1 MTGSESSAHTSA
13 ERRRLLVAFAVL
25 ALVTGYVFRPLISS
39 AMHGRP
45 RFFEWDVAEQYWPD
59 LVYLCDSLHHGELP
73 TWNPYD
79 RGGYPY
85 YADPQS
91 GAYHPLNWAI
101 CAVAGSSP
109 GLWWATA
116 RVVFGFAL
124 AGVFALLWLRRL
136 RFSTEA
142 SLLGAVLFECAPFMR
157 HNLELNLTLAFAWL
171 PLMLFAVE
179 GALQR
184 RRLRDAASLALAI
197 ALCAW
202 TGSPPA
208 LWLACTFLALY
219 LGMRVWSVARILTR
233 HERVS
238 LAACLGATAL
248 LAAALVTVVMVPGL
262 TLAKHSVQAGRS
274 FSSISEGSLQLKDLW
289 ALVWP
294 QDGNH
299 LYAGLLPLLLLPV
312 GISFARRAKSESGPL
327 LVFATLVYV
336 LAVLLTL
343 GEHAFVFRLAFD
355 WVPGVAKFR
364 LPTRYEAWI
373 GPAAAVIVA
382 VGFDALR
389 ARAGW
394 IRERGPLVAA
404 AVALLSCFDVTRTLA
419 ADLHTRETPAPYAT
433 SSASRV
439 TGRVRGLL
447 GTTADRVMDEFGVSC
462 RSGTRLHWRDFRGYQ
477 DPLMLRSYEHI
488 VDSLHEHPNLVPQY
502 NVRYALTSPHFIHG
516 WEHHYLPP
524 PTELDHAPRVQSLG
538 DGIFEFVNALP
549 FAYFVSNANVTRA
562 SESQALALIEQ
573 QAPARILVIEDANA
587 ARQLTAREELAHA
600 DGTRVLLHKD
610 DLEFEIDAPSAG
622 FVVVNEAYYPGWRAF
637 VDGRETSI
645 LRANA
650 FVRAIAVREG
660 RHQVQMRFMPVDAK
674 WTRALWLFALAL
686 SMSLLVIAKR
696 RSG

>member
-1 MTGSESSAHTSA
+1 
-13 ERRRLLVAFAVL
+13 
-25 ALVTGYVFRPLISS
+25 
-39 AMHGRP
+39 MHGRP

-59 LVYLCDSLHHGELP
+59 LVYLCDSLHHGEFP

-91 GAYHPLNWAI
+91 GAYHPVNWAI

-109 GLWWATA
+109 TLSWATA

-157 HNLELNLTLAFAWL
+157 HNLELNLTLAFGWL
-171 PLMLFAVE
+171 PLMLFAAE
-179 GALQR
+179 GVLQR
-184 RRLRDAASLALAI
+184 RRSRDAALLALAI

-208 LWLACTFLALY
+208 LWLACSFLALY
-219 LGMRVWSVARILTR
+219 IAMRVWSVARSLTR
-233 HERVS
+233 QECVS
-238 LAACLGATAL
+238 LVACFGVTAP
-248 LAAALVTVVMVPGL
+248 LAAALVAVVMVPGL
-262 TLAKHSVQAGRS
+262 TLAQHSVQAGRS
-274 FSSISEGSLQLKDLW
+274 FASISDGGLQPKDLL

-294 QDGNH
+294 QEGNH

-312 GISFARRAKSESGPL
+312 GISFARRMKSLSGPL
-327 LVFATLVYV
+327 LAFALVVYV

-355 WVPGVAKFR
+355 WIPGVAKFR

-373 GPAAAVIVA
+373 GPTASVIVA

-389 ARAGW
+389 ARVTW
-394 IRERGPLVAA
+394 IRERAHFVAA
-404 AVALLSCFDVTRTLA
+404 TLALLSCFDLTRTLA

-433 SSASRV
+433 ASASRV

-447 GTTADRVMDEFGVSC
+447 GTSAARVMDEFGVSC

-477 DPLMLRSYEHI
+477 DPLMLRSYEHV
-488 VDSLHEHPNLVPQY
+488 VDSLSEHPNLVPQY

-516 WEHHYLPP
+516 WEHHYLPTP
-524 PTELDHAPRVQSLG
+524 SELEHTARVRSLG
-538 DGIFEFVNALP
+538 DGIFEFMNALP
-549 FAYFVSNANVTRA
+549 FAYFVSNQNVTRA
-562 SESQALALIEQ
+562 SESQTLALVEQ
-573 QAPARILVIEDANA
+573 RAPARMLVIEDANA
-587 ARQLTAREELAHA
+587 AEHTAAREEPVHA
-600 DGTRVLLHKD
+600 DGTHVVLRRD
-610 DLEFEIDAPSAG
+610 NLEFQIDAPSAG
-622 FVVVNEAYYPGWRAF
+622 FVVVNEAYYPGWKAF

-645 LRANA
+645 VRANA
-650 FVRAIAVREG
+650 FVRAIAVRAG
-660 RHQVQMRFMPVDAK
+660 RHRVQMRFAPADAT
-674 WTRALWLFALAL
+674 WTRALWLAALAL
-686 SMSLLVIAKR
+686 SLALLVISKPR
-696 RSG
+696 RTRA